1 MSGPLPV
8 RFSRNM
14 TIVQEGERLVLVNSV
29 RLNEE
34 GLARLDALGKVSDV
48 IRLAGFHGM
57 DDPFYADR
65 YGAKVWAVKGQRYVA
80 GFKTRSERTY
90 FAPDVEMDAATEL
103 PLGGARLHLF
113 RSDPPE
119 ALLLLER
126 SGGVCVSGDC
136 LQHWA
141 EADRYFNFLGRT
153 MMKMAG
159 FLRPH
164 NLGPGWLKQGK
175 PPKEDLAR
183 ILDLPVEHVLPAHGA
198 KILGGA
204 REKFRPAIEKVSR

>member
-90 FAPDVEMDAATEL
+90 FAPDVEFYHDT
-103 PLGGARLHLF
+103 
-113 RSDPPE
+113 
-119 ALLLLER
+119 
-126 SGGVCVSGDC
+126 GGVSWTRRDKVVDIGPVQVTTDKRESVPLPPVAGGLC
-136 LQHWA
+136 LV
-141 EADRYFNFLGRT
+141 
-153 MMKMAG
+153 AG
-159 FLRPH
+159 AVLVFA
-164 NLGPGWLKQGK
+164 GGK
-175 PPKEDLAR
+175 NR
-183 ILDLPVEHVLPAHGA
+183 G
-198 KILGGA
+198 
-204 REKFRPAIEKVSR
+204 